1 MWEASGRSDDPLF
14 LVIANQFLPPPPER
28 LIVHGELLMAE
39 DATPAGVVLAL
50 HAPTRDMLAGDAE
63 ILDWEFGGRR

>member
-1 MWEASGRSDDPLF
+1 
-14 LVIANQFLPPPPER
+14 LPPPPER